1 LFTFVSREALADL
14 WPERTKPAADLVTTI
29 VGIAAVVAGSG
40 AASATETAV
49 TDQF

>member
-14 WPERTKPAADLVTTI
+14 WPERTKPAADLVATI
-29 VGIAAVVAGSG
+29 VVIAAVVAGSA
-40 AASATETAV
+40 AASAIQRAV